1 MDGIKAN
8 KTPPN
13 TTPND
18 VPSARSRLLSD
29 AANFQPTAKP
39 ILRKKSE
46 EDFTS
51 LEDEILGLKGNRNA
65 AGASN
70 LRRGSMHVPSILSK
84 LTENA
89 MNAKESSQ
97 PKKLEID
104 DLSHMNLIP
113 AVTKPASNK

>member
-1 MDGIKAN
+1 
-8 KTPPN
+8 
-13 TTPND
+13 
-18 VPSARSRLLSD
+18 LLSD
-29 AANFQPTAKP
+29 VANFQPATKP

-113 AVTKPASNK
+113 AVTKPSSNK